1 MIPQKAEQLAVL
13 WTANQPEVAA
23 FLASVLHDRD
33 VVDEL
38 LQLVAVKVVRNFDRY
53 DSSRSFIAWAIGIAK
68 NEVLAWRRKQ
78 ATDRH
83 RFGEALVD
91 RIADLFEQFDEE
103 SRPERAALEKCLQES
118 EGRGR
123 EAIELYYA
131 GELKTADV
139 AKEMSM
145 APGALRML
153 LCRTRE
159 SLRRCIERRIL
170 SQGGP

>member
-1 MIPQKAEQLAVL
+1 MTPQETEQLAVL
-13 WTANQPEVAA
+13 WTAAQREVAA
-23 FLASVLHDRD
+23 FIASLVHDRD
-33 VVDEL
+33 QVDEL

-53 DSSRSFIAWAIGIAK
+53 DSGRSFTAWVIGIAK

-91 RIADLFEQFDEE
+91 RIAGQFEQLAEE
-103 SRPERAALEKCLQES
+103 SRPEQAALEKCLQES

-131 GELKTADV
+131 RNLKTADA

-145 APGALRML
+145 SPGALRML

-159 SLRRCIERRIL
+159 SLRRCIEQNTSSR
-170 SQGGP
+170 GDP